1 MAILVVIA
9 VALVALLVWVGRRP
23 LVVSRSAR
31 LLSALFAALAAV
43 AAVASVL
50 RGGWIA
56 SLVLVALSAALA
68 RASRAGLGRAA
79 PPTANALDQAEARAI
94 LGVGPQ
100 AGRDEI
106 LAAYRRLMQFAHP
119 DHGGSTGLAAQL
131 NLARDRLL
139 RP

>member
-1 MAILVVIA
+1 MAVLVAFA
-9 VALVALLVWVGRRP
+9 VAVIALLVWVGRRP

-31 LLSALFAALAAV
+31 LLSALFAAVAAV

-56 SLVLVALSAALA
+56 SLILVGLSAALA
-68 RASRAGLGRAA
+68 RTSRAGRGQAA
-79 PPTANALDQAEARAI
+79 PPPASGPEQAEARAI
-94 LGVGPQ
+94 LGVGPD
-100 AGRDEI
+100 AGREEI